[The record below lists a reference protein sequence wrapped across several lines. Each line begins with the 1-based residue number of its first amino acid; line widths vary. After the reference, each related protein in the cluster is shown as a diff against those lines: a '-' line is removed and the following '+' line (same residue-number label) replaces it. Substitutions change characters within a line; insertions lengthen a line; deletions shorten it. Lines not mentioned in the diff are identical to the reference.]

1 MSFGCSPSD
10 VLKLLEFSTRVY
22 LAFKDAN
29 ENSEAQVA
37 SLVKEFTA
45 FHTCLVEL
53 GELMKQYGQP
63 MPFPVKEFEATLK
76 RCEKTLDPY
85 ADHLVDKK
93 MGVKKFIFTIRYM
106 GMEKEIDGLRKQITG
121 HYQALH
127 MCISFLQLRLHLEA
141 TKQTQ
146 RLLDAAPPRTVT
158 LGGRAYSTSALGFS
172 SQHAPLSLPAPDEH
186 PLFSEWVIFDR
197 WLQSEDERI
206 AREAEHSRPLS
217 LGDTPAAL
225 PSDDDQTA
233 AILYHLRRQVD
244 DAILIEENRTK
255 RMTAEKRSHLSPS
268 DAIRQEVRN
277 MPPAPSRTYTL
288 DTDHSGD
295 FTGFCQHQMS
305 SSSETAR
312 PSLSIPLSHSPPSVG
327 PRGDSYFSSIDW
339 AQSPTDTSAF
349 HDAGRTSVSTN
360 RSSISHSPGSQP
372 RSCSADLSPGGTIPE
387 TLASY
392 SLRRSLSR
400 TSLATM
406 ALGEAALD
414 WKRIC
419 RSVEVERKS
428 VKYGAESRDCD
439 VRWRYRED
447 TGISIR
453 AIYHSSQ
460 DGKLRTWIEQHFPA
474 TGPSIPLTTT
484 YPDGAVSIDFPRNS
498 FGKLDKQYTDIK
510 YTFSTSDSAE
520 KFQTLLYTNNN
531 ADAADLK
538 FDRPILTI
546 SSDKNPTECRG
557 RNLRLWRRTET
568 HLEDDGP
575 VTFDVLVLLFYT
587 SALEEK
593 GHWIEEPHYA
603 FEWLAD
609 TVFNKETDK
618 LTLVFSK
625 DASSWK
631 SDKLFQRRKS
641 SRATSTTVATAAAA
655 PKSPASPSSPSSSS
669 SFFSSQRKRNDSM
682 EIPQLT
688 RAGTRASVASSQ
700 SFKTALTSAAHPG
713 RLGNLNRFG
722 YAELEIR
729 FQSKRDRRAFLEVW
743 AEFVKPLR

>member
-1 MSFGCSPSD
+1 
-10 VLKLLEFSTRVY
+10 
-22 LAFKDAN
+22 
-29 ENSEAQVA
+29 
-37 SLVKEFTA
+37 
-45 FHTCLVEL
+45 
-53 GELMKQYGQP
+53 
-63 MPFPVKEFEATLK
+63 
-76 RCEKTLDPY
+76 
-85 ADHLVDKK
+85 
-93 MGVKKFIFTIRYM
+93 
-106 GMEKEIDGLRKQITG
+106 
-121 HYQALH
+121 
-127 MCISFLQLRLHLEA
+127 LHLEA

-172 SQHAPLSLPAPDEH
+172 SQHEPLSLPAPDEH

-206 AREAEHSRPLS
+206 AREADHSRPLS
-217 LGDTPAAL
+217 MGDTPATL
-225 PSDDDQTA
+225 SSNNDQTA

-244 DAILIEENRTK
+244 DAILIEENRAK

-295 FTGFCQHQMS
+295 FTGFAQHQMS
-305 SSSETAR
+305 SSSATIR
-312 PSLSIPLSHSPPSVG
+312 PNLSIPSPHSPKSGSPQ
-327 PRGDSYFSSIDW
+327 GDSYFGSIDW
-339 AQSPTDTSAF
+339 AQSPTDTSAS
-349 HDAGRTSVSTN
+349 HDAGRTASVSTN
-360 RSSISHSPGSQP
+360 RSSMSNSPASQP
-372 RSCSADLSPGGTIPE
+372 NLSGADLSPGGTVQE
-387 TLASY
+387 NSASF
-392 SLRRSLSR
+392 SLRRSISH

-406 ALGEAALD
+406 ALGETALD

-419 RSVEVERKS
+419 RSVDVERNS
-428 VKYGAESRDCD
+428 VKYKAESKTCE

-453 AIYHSSQ
+453 AVYHSSQ

-484 YPDGAVSIDFPRNS
+484 FPDKAVSIDFPRNS

-510 YTFSTSDSAE
+510 YTFSGYESAE
-520 KFQTLLYTNNN
+520 KFQTLLYTNNG
-531 ADAADLK
+531 ADPAELK

-587 SALEEK
+587 SALEDK
-593 GHWIEEPHYA
+593 GHWVEEPHYA
-603 FEWLAD
+603 FEWLSEA
-609 TVFNKETDK
+609 TFKKESEK

-625 DASSWK
+625 DASRWK

-641 SRATSTTVATAAAA
+641 SSASTVAAA
-655 PKSPASPSSPSSSS
+655 KSPSSSAS
-669 SFFSSQRKRNDSM
+669 IFSRKRNDSM
-682 EIPQLT
+682 EIPHLT
-688 RAGTRASVASSQ
+688 RSGTRASVVSNGSMK
-700 SFKTALTSAAHPG
+700 SFKSVLGGGENPG

-722 YAELEIR
+722 YSELEIK
-729 FQSKRDRRAFLEVW
+729 FQNKKDRRAFLDVW
-743 AEFVKPLR
+743 KEYVKSLN

>member
-37 SLVKEFTA
+37 GLVKEFTA

-172 SQHAPLSLPAPDEH
+172 SQHTPLSLPAPDEH

-288 DTDHSGD
+288 DTDHSGN
-295 FTGFCQHQMS
+295 FTGFGQHQMS

-327 PRGDSYFSSIDW
+327 PRGDSYFGSIDW
-339 AQSPTDTSAF
+339 AQSPTDTSASY
-349 HDAGRTSVSTN
+349 DAGRTSVSTN
-360 RSSISHSPGSQP
+360 RSSMSHSPGSQP
-372 RSCSADLSPGGTIPE
+372 RSSSADLSPGGTIPE

-453 AIYHSSQ
+453 AVYHSSQ

-510 YTFSTSDSAE
+510 YTFSASDSAE
-520 KFQTLLYTNNN
+520 KFQTLLYTNNS

-557 RNLRLWRRTET
+557 RNLRLWHRTET

-575 VTFDVLVLLFYT
+575 VAFDVLVLLFYT
-587 SALEEK
+587 SALEER
-593 GHWIEEPHYA
+593 GHWVEEPHYA
-603 FEWLAD
+603 FEWLTDACMK
-609 TVFNKETDK
+609 KESEK

-625 DASSWK
+625 DASRWK

-641 SRATSTTVATAAAA
+641 SGASTVAV
-655 PKSPASPSSPSSSS
+655 PRSPASPSSSS
-669 SFFSSQRKRNDSM
+669 SFFSPRKRNDSM

-688 RAGTRASVASSQ
+688 RAGTKASVASNE

-722 YAELEIR
+722 YSELEIK
-729 FQSKRDRRAFLEVW
+729 FQSKKDRRAFLEVW